1 MWLGENMFDKEN
13 GNSVFTQIMENWDE
27 IEENSISLYEHPY
40 FKDYFLTC
48 STQGIGSKAVPLL
61 KKGYYGA
68 IARDLIAT
76 NLNSI
81 SSKGS
86 IPMFFSYYL
95 SVNKIDS
102 DMKEKFQ
109 NALKNSLEQYNCTL
123 LGGRTNEIGEVIEEK
138 QLSVGGFMVGVVKKE
153 KLLDKTNVKEDDLI
167 IGLCSSG
174 AHTSGFEIIQKL
186 KEEGK
191 LSDKSYEAAL
201 ESSYIYSN
209 VIEKLVSNN
218 LIYSACHITRGGIE
232 KNLSNSI
239 PYGLCAN
246 INTELIPKQDL
257 FIELENILG
266 RDVAYQNFN
275 MGIGFCV
282 ITSEENCDEVFEI
295 AKEFNPFILGKVK
308 KSITEKEKNSKICL
322 K

>member
-1 MWLGENMFDKEN
+1 MFSEENQ
-13 GNSVFTQIMENWDE
+13 SSLFTQIMENKGE
-27 IEENSISLYEHPY
+27 IEENSIELYEHPY

-48 STQGIGSKAVPLL
+48 ATQGIGTKAIPLL

-81 SSKGS
+81 ATTGS

-109 NALKNSLEQYNCTL
+109 NAIKNSLEQYNCTL
-123 LGGRTNEIGEVIEEK
+123 LGGKTNEIGGVIEEN
-138 QLSVGGFMVGVVKKE
+138 QLSIGGFMVGVVKKD
-153 KLLDKTNVKEDDLI
+153 KILDKSNIREDDLI

-174 AHTSGFEIIQKL
+174 VHTSGFEIIQKL
-186 KEEGK
+186 KNEGRI
-191 LSDKSYEAAL
+191 SDTSYEASL
-201 ESSYIYSN
+201 EGSYIYSN
-209 VIEKLVSNN
+209 TIEKLVSKN
-218 LIYSACHITRGGIE
+218 LIYSASHITRGGIE
-232 KNLSNSI
+232 KNLFNSI

-246 INTELIPKQDL
+246 INKELIPKQDL
-257 FIELENILG
+257 FIELENLLG
-266 RDVAYQNFN
+266 EEVAYQNFN
-275 MGIGFCV
+275 MGVGFVV

-295 AKEFNPFILGKVK
+295 SHEFNPFILGKIRK
-308 KSITEKEKNSKICL
+308 ALTDKEKNSRICIR
-322 K
+322 